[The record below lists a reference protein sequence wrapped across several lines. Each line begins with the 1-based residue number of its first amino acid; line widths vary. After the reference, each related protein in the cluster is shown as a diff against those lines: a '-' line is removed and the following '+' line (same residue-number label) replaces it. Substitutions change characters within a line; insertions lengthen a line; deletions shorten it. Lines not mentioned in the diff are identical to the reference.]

1 VALRIEH
8 YIVRLQ
14 ISVANFLFVQKAQH
28 YQHFCHVKSDPLFA
42 ASGFQLEIVFV
53 LEDPEEVVPRQVLK
67 DQTNVLVV
75 SKCVV
80 QLNHEVYFGVLLLRV
95 ARQQL
100 QDLLFLL
107 DVLNSLLVV
116 DRFFPDPL
124 QCAQL
129 LPHDDQV
136 NRAKLAFSNVNFRVT
151 VQELLLL
158 LLRRLLRIY

>member
-1 VALRIEH
+1 
-8 YIVRLQ
+8 
-14 ISVANFLFVQKAQH
+14 VQKAQH
-28 YQHFCHVKSDPLFA
+28 YQDFCHVKSDPLFA

-116 DRFFPDPL
+116 D
-124 QCAQL
+124 
-129 LPHDDQV
+129 
-136 NRAKLAFSNVNFRVT
+136 
-151 VQELLLL
+151 
-158 LLRRLLRIY
+158 